1 MSAQKQDQTPNHTV
15 IASEC
20 VFSVLEAC
28 WVITMEMS
36 TFSLGSVIGV
46 HKEGKV
52 DFKSLG
58 L

>member
-1 MSAQKQDQTPNHTV
+1 M
-15 IASEC
+15 
-20 VFSVLEAC
+20 
-28 WVITMEMS
+28 ITMEMS